1 MSTAT
6 APLETPL
13 PRSQPIFSW
22 RAMLGIVSLLLAF
35 GPIVYRYLRGVIQ
48 LPHYEFVLLLPI
60 GAAILAIPR
69 WSRLGSLTPG
79 KALPFFW
86 LLGGGILLLLASI
99 VLDSPWFGAIAGL
112 FAAAAAIYAVGGR
125 RLLLVLLPAWCLLWL
140 GIRLPLTADE
150 HLSQR
155 LQQIAATRASA
166 VLNYLGEDHILDGNV
181 VETPQQRYMVE
192 EACSGVQSL
201 FAITACTVF
210 FALWM
215 REPAGRVILLL
226 LVAWWW
232 VWLANVGRVIAVTV
246 LNSRWDLPVAE
257 GMGHTILGIVLF
269 CMTLGLIVS
278 SEHLILFFLPRGI
291 FTNKD
296 KIGRAA
302 DKTQVD
308 HGPTRLPGLSLT
320 WLSSSTLVVSCIGLA
335 LLQWLPQMNVP
346 LPSATPVTLDGLQAG
361 LAPAEMN
368 GWRLRDEGYSF
379 VERRADSQW
388 GAKSQ
393 SWRYSKG
400 PKDLV
405 VSVDYPFL
413 GFHELTICYRADGWI
428 MESRKVAG
436 VQRDPQS
443 ADVIGA
449 DEKCVETVLQKPQDG
464 AYGFLM
470 FTSFNDRQE
479 ALPVAQQLS
488 VYQRLLDRV
497 NAFWDR
503 LRTMGAVGSGKDD
516 QVQSFQMQVFLQM
529 PATPTEADREEA
541 RAIFA
546 DIRARLGRHL
556 KQAAAEAQ

>member
-1 MSTAT
+1 MSTAA

-22 RAMLGIVSLLLAF
+22 RATLGIVSLLLAF

-60 GAAILAIPR
+60 GAAILAVPR
-69 WSRLGSLTPG
+69 WGRLGNLSPG
-79 KALPFFW
+79 RAVPFFW
-86 LLGGGILLLLASI
+86 LLGSGIALLLAST
-99 VLDSPWFGAIAGL
+99 VLDSPWFGAIAAL

-150 HLSQR
+150 HLSQS
-155 LQQIAATRASA
+155 LQQIAASRASA

-181 VETPQQRYMVE
+181 VETPRQRYMVE

-210 FALWM
+210 FAFWM
-215 REPAGRVILLL
+215 REPPGRVILLL

-246 LNSRWDLPVAE
+246 LNSRWDLPVAD
-257 GMGHTILGIVLF
+257 GMGHTILGVVLF

-296 KIGRAA
+296 KIGRVAA
-302 DKTQVD
+302 KPTVD
-308 HGPTRLPGLSLT
+308 HGPTRLPSLSQT
-320 WLSSSTLVVSCIGLA
+320 WLSSSALVVACMGLTM
-335 LLQWLPQMNVP
+335 LQWLPQMNVSKP
-346 LPSATPVTLDGLQAG
+346 TATPVTLDGLQAG
-361 LAPAEMN
+361 MVPTEIQ
-368 GWRLRDEGYSF
+368 GWRLRDDGYSF
-379 VERRADSQW
+379 VQRRADSQW

-393 SWRYSKG
+393 TWRYVKG
-400 PKDLV
+400 PKELV
-405 VSVDYPFL
+405 ISVDYPFL
-413 GFHELTICYRADGWI
+413 GWHELTICYRADGWN
-428 MESRKVAG
+428 MESRKVVD
-436 VQRDPQS
+436 VQRDQQS
-443 ADVIGA
+443 ADVIGEN
-449 DEKCVETVLQKPQDG
+449 EKCVETVLQKPQDG

-488 VYQRLLDRV
+488 LYQRLLDRV
-497 NAFWDR
+497 NSFWDR

-516 QVQSFQMQVFLQM
+516 QVQSFQMQVFLQL
-529 PATPTEADREEA
+529 PATPTELDREEA
-541 RAIFA
+541 RAVFSE
-546 DIRARLGRHL
+546 IRTRLGRHL
-556 KQAAAEAQ
+556 KQITSEAQ